1 MIYLFRWIILIG
13 LQIVFI
19 YSFILNTIYEIIRM
33 TRISDVLVHIYLNH
47 LYYNEYP
54 IRSFSSV
61 F

>member
-13 LQIVFI
+13 LQILFI

-33 TRISDVLVHIYLNH
+33 TRIGDVPVHIYLNH